1 MKPIQSAEYWV
12 NKLALQP
19 HPEGG
24 FYRETYRSAETIPHS
39 GLPPRFNDQRSFS
52 TAIYYL
58 LRAQDRSIFH
68 RIQSDEL
75 WHFYAGDALAVYAI
89 IDGDLTMFRL
99 GPNPEEGDALQIVIP
114 ANTWFGAKVLS
125 PGAFTLAGCTVSP
138 GFDFADFETASRPTL
153 LRQYP
158 QLTEV
163 ITLLT

>member
-12 NKLALQP
+12 NRLALQP

-24 FYRETYRSAETIPHS
+24 FYRETYRSSETIPS
-39 GLPPRFNDQRSFS
+39 NGLPSRFEGQRNFS

-68 RIQSDEL
+68 RIKSDEL

-89 IDGDLTMFRL
+89 IDGNLTTFRL
-99 GPNPEEGDALQIVIP
+99 GPNPEEGDTLQILIP
-114 ANTWFGAKVLS
+114 ANTWFGAKVLN
-125 PGAFTLAGCTVSP
+125 PGVFTLAGCTVSP
-138 GFDFADFETASRPTL
+138 GFDFADFETADRTAL

-158 QLTEV
+158 QLADV